1 MKRTEECLA
10 EAHAMTNEPGLAHR
24 DAVLMHR
31 TKLRKTLACQPQRR
45 NMHGRIFG
53 SFFMRRMAVL
63 IIAHRLDHGLHF
75 RTFPRA

>member
-1 MKRTEECLA
+1 MKWTGERLA

-31 TKLRKTLACQPQRR
+31 TKLHKTLACQPQRR
-45 NMHGRIFG
+45 NIHGRMFG
-53 SFFMRRMAVL
+53 NFFMRRVAFL
-63 IIAHRLDHGLHF
+63 IIAHMLETGLHL